1 MTDELE
7 GLDAKLLRGMLP
19 ALYKKAQEGD
29 QRSID
34 TVLRILQRLEKNA
47 PTQGVKSVNFVAFVI
62 ENPIPQRS
70 KECKIGY
77 IAVCDYA
84 IIEG

>member
-19 ALYKKAQEGD
+19 ALYRKAQEGD

-47 PTQGVKSVNFVAFVI
+47 PTPTLNEPAEPGFTRLHAVASA
-62 ENPIPQRS
+62 PT
-70 KECKIGY
+70 
-77 IAVCDYA
+77 AV
-84 IIEG
+84 ERGR